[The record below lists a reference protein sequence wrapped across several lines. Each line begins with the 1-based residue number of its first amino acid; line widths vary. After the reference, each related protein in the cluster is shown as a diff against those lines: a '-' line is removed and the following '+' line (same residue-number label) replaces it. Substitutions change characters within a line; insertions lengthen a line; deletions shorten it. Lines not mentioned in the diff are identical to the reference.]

1 MSSETEKWSYK
12 TEITIKELFNPPTD
26 QPHKGILMIVRE
38 LEKLL
43 GKEEAHKL
51 VEEVRTR
58 EKVQESKELVREHP
72 ITCFKDFLKL
82 FEGEM
87 SSAWA
92 HANIDEPAV
101 YTENSRSVNTVGC
114 LYADTWRSWG
124 AEDIGYAYC
133 CAVDF
138 EYIKALH
145 PNLRLERTKTLM
157 QGDDCC
163 DFKFIWDEK

>member
-1 MSSETEKWSYK
+1 MSSENEKWSFK
-12 TEITIKELFNPPTD
+12 TEITIKELFNPPSN
-26 QPHKGILMIVRE
+26 QPHKGVLMLVRE
-38 LEKLL
+38 LEKLM
-43 GKEEAHKL
+43 GKDEALKL
-51 VEEVRTR
+51 VEDVRIR
-58 EKVQESKELVREHP
+58 EAQARSKDLVKSHP
-72 ITCFKDFLKL
+72 INSFKDFCEL
-82 FEGEM
+82 FEGDM
-87 SSAWA
+87 SDAWA

-114 LYADTWRSWG
+114 LFAETWRSWG

-138 EYIKALH
+138 EMIKALH

-163 DFKFIWDEK
+163 DFKYIWEEK